1 MKKIIALLVI
11 TFSIFSFY
19 SCKEDKDNAPTSKP
33 YTNISLQDAKR
44 YVGLNYNTAKAALE
58 SKGYREFTGYSEEN
72 IYGFTNADTTETYS
86 IYINESN
93 IIYRVSLGKMNNN
106 LDKTLSNYE
115 YCQSECIS
123 TVNNSSDYS
132 YYATNNILFGDDFY
146 SQEEFQNYYN
156 QNKYTMFYCNESWE
170 SDNFMFGIEFLNLKA
185 FEDEDTETNTSTNTT
200 TPTTPEEETNPNP
213 YLIGIG
219 YMDKSLAPE
228 GTFEKSKIIR
238 STEIFH
244 LLKR

>member
-19 SCKEDKDNAPTSKP
+19 SCKEDKDNTPTTKP
-33 YTNISLQDAKR
+33 YTNISLKDAKR

-146 SQEEFQNYYN
+146 SQEEFQNYFN
-156 QNKYTMFYCNESWE
+156 QNKYTVFYCIELWE
-170 SDNFMFGIEFLNLKA
+170 SDNYLLGLDFANMTILENGNIEIK
-185 FEDEDTETNTSTNTT
+185 TS
-200 TPTTPEEETNPNP
+200 TPTTPEEEQTYSNP
-213 YLIGIG
+213 YGIG
-219 YMDKSLAPE
+219 VTFMDKSLAPE
-228 GTFEKSKIIR
+228 ETFDKSNLIR
-238 STEIFH
+238 NTEIFH
-244 LLKR
+244 LLKK